1 MIITIQD
8 KNIEQKDIKKLYPA
22 GLVKTGHGDEVTE
35 ISLEWIDTE
44 GGNDV
49 EIAGYGIFV
58 ITKYGEKLS
67 FLYESREELEK
78 EIEELAKQF
87 NK

>member
-8 KNIEQKDIKKLYPA
+8 KSIEQKDIKKLYPA
-22 GLVKTGHGDEVTE
+22 ALVKTGHGDEVTE

-49 EIAGYGIFV
+49 EIACYGIFV
-58 ITKYGEKLS
+58 ITKYGKKLS

-78 EIEELAKQF
+78 EIEKLTKQF
-87 NK
+87 